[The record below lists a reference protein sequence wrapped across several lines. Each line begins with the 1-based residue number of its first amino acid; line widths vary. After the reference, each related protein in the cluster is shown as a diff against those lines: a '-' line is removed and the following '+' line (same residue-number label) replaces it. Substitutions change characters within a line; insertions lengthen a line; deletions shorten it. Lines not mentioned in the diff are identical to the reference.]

1 MPHDI
6 KMYLASHRIRRAAIM
21 LIAYLIAVTIITII
35 ATFPT
40 FWIRKLSVW
49 IARAEEKRQQ
59 DEAGGGNI
67 P

>member
-1 MPHDI
+1 MAYGQGRP
-6 KMYLASHRIRRAAIM
+6 SIRRVAIM

-40 FWIRKLSVW
+40 FWIRKLTAW
-49 IARAEEKRQQ
+49 IARTEAKRR
-59 DEAGGGNI
+59 DATGGGNI

>member
-1 MPHDI
+1 
-6 KMYLASHRIRRAAIM
+6 M

-40 FWIRKLSVW
+40 FWIRKLTAW
-49 IARAEEKRQQ
+49 IARTEAKRR
-59 DEAGGGNI
+59 DATGGGNI

>member
-1 MPHDI
+1 
-6 KMYLASHRIRRAAIM
+6 M

-40 FWIRKLSVW
+40 FWIRKLTAW
-49 IARAEEKRQQ
+49 IARIEANRR
-59 DEAGGGNI
+59 DETGGGNI